1 MLAFL
6 SSEYVVHLL
15 ILIGIYVLLAQS
27 LNVTFGLGQLFN
39 LAHVAAYGI
48 GAYTT
53 ALLATDWGAG
63 MVLCMTASVLISG
76 VLSLAL
82 GLIAMRLTA
91 DYFAIATI
99 ACAAIVSSLFINWKS
114 LTRGVLGIPGIPRP
128 ELGFDMYD
136 NYNFLWLTWSVVL
149 GGQVLLYIVQR
160 GRFGRSLRAIAEHE
174 KAALAVGRNAVSI
187 RNVAF
192 VLSSAAAGLS
202 GSLFAYYLN
211 YIDPSSFT
219 LTEMIFVLTIVVVGR
234 PGSFYGIIA
243 ASFFLVLLPEPLR
256 FIDLPSQYLGP
267 LRQLLH
273 ACILFGV
280 VWVKRTALFPSQRRV

>member
-48 GAYTT
+48 GAYAT

-149 GGQVLLYIVQR
+149 VGQVLLYVVQK

-234 PGSFYGIIA
+234 PGSFYGVIA

-280 VWVKRTALFPSQRRV
+280 VWFKRTALFPSQRRV

>member
-1 MLAFL
+1 M
-6 SSEYVVHLL
+6 HLL
-15 ILIGIYVLLAQS
+15 ILIGIYVILAQS

-53 ALLATDWGAG
+53 ALLATEWGAG
-63 MVLCMTASVLISG
+63 MPVCLLASVALSG
-76 VLSLAL
+76 ILSLAL
-82 GLIAMRLTA
+82 GLIAIRLTA

-99 ACAAIVSSLFINWKS
+99 ACTAIVSSLFINWKS

-128 ELGFDMYD
+128 ELGFDMYN
-136 NYNFLWLTWSVVL
+136 NYNFLWLTWCIALGAQVVL
-149 GGQVLLYIVQR
+149 YIAQK

-174 KAALAVGRNAVSI
+174 KAALAIGRNVASI
-187 RNVAF
+187 RNMAF
-192 VLSSAAAGLS
+192 VSSSACAGLG
-202 GSLFAYYLN
+202 GSLFAYYIN

-219 LTEMIFVLTIVVVGR
+219 LTEMIFIMTIVVVGR
-234 PGSFYGIIA
+234 PGSFYGVIA
-243 ASFFLVLLPEPLR
+243 ASVFLVLLPEPLR

-280 VWVKRTALFPSQRRV
+280 VWWKRTALFPSQRRV

>member
-53 ALLATDWGAG
+53 ALLATDWSAG

-99 ACAAIVSSLFINWKS
+99 ACTAIVSSLFINWKS

-202 GSLFAYYLN
+202 GSLFAYYIN

-234 PGSFYGIIA
+234 PGSFYGVIG

-280 VWVKRTALFPSQRRV
+280 VLGKNSAQIK

>member
-53 ALLATDWGAG
+53 ALLATDWSAG

-99 ACAAIVSSLFINWKS
+99 ACTAIVSSLFINWKS

-202 GSLFAYYLN
+202 GSLFAYYIN

-234 PGSFYGIIA
+234 PGSFYGVIG

-280 VWVKRTALFPSQRRV
+280 VWVKRASLFPSQRRV

>member
-53 ALLATDWGAG
+53 ALLATDWSAG

-99 ACAAIVSSLFINWKS
+99 ACTAIVSSLFINWKS

-202 GSLFAYYLN
+202 GSLFAYYIN

-234 PGSFYGIIA
+234 PGSFYGVIG

-280 VWVKRTALFPSQRRV
+280 VWVKRAALFPSQRRV

>member
-99 ACAAIVSSLFINWKS
+99 ACTAIVSSLFINWKS

-202 GSLFAYYLN
+202 GSLFAYYIN

-234 PGSFYGIIA
+234 PGSFYGVIG

-280 VWVKRTALFPSQRRV
+280 VWVKRAALFPSQRMV